1 MNIEENQ
8 VPIVEFRN
16 ITKAFSGNKALDS
29 VSLKIK
35 KGEVHCFLGENGA
48 GKVL

>member
-35 KGEVHCFLGENGA
+35 KGRYIVF
-48 GKVL
+48 